1 MTRAEQVQKLA
12 QIAALKSQ
20 GEIKGW
26 RLGIRLAG
34 RGPFD
39 GELAALAERE
49 KQIKGGR

>member
-1 MTRAEQVQKLA
+1 MTAAEKVQKMA
-12 QIAALKSQ
+12 QIRALKCPE
-20 GEIKGW
+20 EIKGW